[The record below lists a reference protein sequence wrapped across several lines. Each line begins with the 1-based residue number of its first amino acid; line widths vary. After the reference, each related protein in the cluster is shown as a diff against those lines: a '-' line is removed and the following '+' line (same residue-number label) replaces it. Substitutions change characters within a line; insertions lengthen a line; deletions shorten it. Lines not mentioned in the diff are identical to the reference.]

1 MYVQTLE
8 LHISKV
14 VLKRS
19 FFLMRKLAKRLDL
32 PMIKQLSKHQ
42 AKN

>member
-19 FFLMRKLAKRLDL
+19 FFLDEKTVAKRLDL
-32 PMIKQLSKHQ
+32 PMIKQLSKTSS
-42 AKN
+42 